1 MDKKTVPSMSY
12 GKTIGTTN
20 NVYVIN
26 GYESLSA
33 EDSSQ
38 PLDTSATNPRFLGTI

>member
-26 GYESLSA
+26 GNESLSA
-33 EDSSQ
+33 EASSQ
-38 PLDTSATNPRFLGTI
+38 SLDTSATNPRYLGTI